1 MGKLISSHLGKE
13 AKAILKKG
21 KPSSIPKNI
30 EPMLATLVNE
40 VVQAQGWIYEMKWD
54 GYRAVAYLNKDRV
67 NICSRNNKSF
77 NEKFYPLHE
86 TLQQWNID
94 AVVDG
99 EIVVVNEHGFPDFGG
114 LQLWRSEDDG
124 ELLYYLFDILWLD
137 GFSVMHLPLEERK
150 QLLKAIVPKTNPHIR
165 FSETLKDSGEE
176 AFRLAKQ
183 LHLEGVMA
191 KKSGSIYTIGKRTK
205 DWLKIK
211 TEKRQ
216 ELVIGGYT
224 HNEGSNKLFSALL
237 LGIIEDGSFNFIT
250 PVGTGFNKK
259 LQEEIVKKL
268 RPFETR
274 TCPFSTVPDYNKP
287 SRFRPNPPKATVKWV
302 KPKVVAEISYR
313 EQTRGG
319 AIRQP
324 SLKGLRE
331 DKKPSEVVRE
341 IPASTNELVKENKLV
356 KQKII
361 KPPMKKERK
370 TVLNPK
376 EETQTRIIGGNEIR
390 FTNLSKVFWPKE
402 GYTKRDMINYYYQVA
417 PYILPYMKDRPQT
430 LNRHPHGITGESF
443 YQKDVKG
450 KAPSWIETFPYF
462 SHREQKEKEFLLC
475 TNEASLLYI
484 ASLGCIEMNPWS
496 STAKNPD
503 NPDWCI
509 IDLDPDKNSFDQVIL
524 AARVTK
530 EILDAI
536 DADAYCKTSGS
547 TGLHIYIPL
556 GAKYSYEDSKE
567 FGRRIAKIVHAELP
581 HFTSIE
587 RKTAHRGGNMYIDFL
602 QNRPQA
608 TVAAPYS
615 LRPKPGATVSAP
627 LHWEEVK
634 KGLKLTD
641 FNLRNIPARLK
652 SEGDLFKGVLGKG
665 INMEKSIKKIE
676 TVFGDLLKTRVARG
690 KTKS

>member
-1 MGKLISSHLGKE
+1 MRKIISNRLSKE
-13 AKAILKKG
+13 SIAILKKG
-21 KPSSIPKNI
+21 KPSPMPKNV

-40 VVQAQGWIYEMKWD
+40 VVEESGWIYEMKWD
-54 GYRAVAYLNKDRV
+54 GYRAVSYISTDNVD
-67 NICSRNNKSF
+67 ICSRNNKPF
-77 NEKFYPLHE
+77 KEKFYPLLQ
-86 TLQQWNID
+86 TLQQWHIN
-94 AVVDG
+94 AVIDG
-99 EIVVVNEHGFPDFGG
+99 EIVVVDENGVPDFSG

-124 ELLYYLFDILWLD
+124 QLFYYLFDILWLE
-137 GFSVMHLPLEERK
+137 GFSVIHLPLEERK
-150 QLLKAIVPKTNPHIR
+150 QLLKSILPKNNSHIR
-165 FSETLKDSGEE
+165 FSETLKDGGED
-176 AFRLAKQ
+176 AFQLAKQ

-191 KKSGSIYTIGKRTK
+191 KKSGSIYTLGKRTK

-237 LGIIEDGSFNFIT
+237 LGIIENGSFNFIT

-259 LQEEIVKKL
+259 MQEEIVKKL
-268 RPFETR
+268 RSYETKM
-274 TCPFSTVPDYNKP
+274 CPFSTVPDYNKP
-287 SRFRPNPPKATVKWV
+287 SRFRPHPPKATVTWV
-302 KPKVVAEISYR
+302 KPEVVAEISYR
-313 EQTRGG
+313 EETRGG

-324 SLKGLRE
+324 SFKGLRE
-331 DKKPSEVVRE
+331 DKKPGEVVRE
-341 IPASTNELVKENKLV
+341 IPANTNELVRENKLV

-361 KPPMKKERK
+361 KAPPKKERK
-370 TVLNPK
+370 TLLNPN
-376 EETQTRIIGGNEIR
+376 EETQTRIIGGHELR

-402 GYTKRDMINYYYQVA
+402 GYTKRDMINYYYRVA
-417 PYILPYMKDRPQT
+417 PYMLPYMKGRPQT
-430 LNRHPHGITGESF
+430 LNRHPHGINGESF

-496 STAKNPD
+496 SASKNPD

-509 IDLDPDKNSFDQVIL
+509 IDLDPDKNSFDQVIQ

-536 DADAYCKTSGS
+536 GVDAFCKTSGS

-627 LHWEEVK
+627 LHWDEVK

-641 FNLRNIPARLK
+641 FNLRNMPARLK
-652 SEGDLFKGVLGKG
+652 AEGDLFKGVLGKG
-665 INMEKSIKKIE
+665 TNMQKAIRKIE
-676 TVFGDLLKTRVARG
+676 TMFGNLLKRRAA
-690 KTKS
+690 